1 MTRGNPGMNLGS
13 PANNFQASFKDI
25 FGANRSNGLS
35 GGAGQGSIGATYN
48 SSFGNGMFK
57 LSATTMLGSG
67 PGSGSMRPMGG
78 AGLGGPPAV
87 GGAAAHPTAQVSL
100 HLHF

>member
-1 MTRGNPGMNLGS
+1 MNLRS
-13 PANNFQASFKDI
+13 PADSFQGSFKDI
-25 FGANRSNGLS
+25 FGARSNGV
-35 GGAGQGSIGATYN
+35 GPGSVGATYN

-57 LSATTMLGSG
+57 FSATTMLGSG

-78 AGLGGPPAV
+78 AGLGSPPAA
-87 GGAAAHPTAQVSL
+87 GGAAAHPTASVSL